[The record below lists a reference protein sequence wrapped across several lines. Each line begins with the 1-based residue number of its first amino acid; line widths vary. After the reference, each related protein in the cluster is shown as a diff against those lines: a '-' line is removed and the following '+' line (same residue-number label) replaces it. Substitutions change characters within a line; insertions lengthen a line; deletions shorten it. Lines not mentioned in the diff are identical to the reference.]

1 MAKIVIINPRFEIS
15 FWGLE
20 HCMPLFGKRANLP
33 VANLALLAALVPKHH
48 EVTLIDENVE
58 DIDFERVGR
67 ADMVCL
73 TGMSIQGRRLI
84 EIIEELKSRG
94 VMIVVGGPMA
104 TVEPESLEGLADVIF
119 IGEADETWPQFL
131 RDWEQGCHKSR
142 YEQHEKTDVTKL
154 PLPRIDLLKVDRY
167 MFGSLQ
173 ISRGCPFTCEFC
185 DIIVTFGRRPRLK
198 TSEQVLAELEAF
210 RGAGFRIVFV
220 VDDNLIGNKKAIKP
234 ILRDIVRWQQ
244 ERAYPLTLFTEASLD
259 LAEDDELMELMG
271 LANFQ
276 NVFIGIETPNEDSLR
291 ETKKHQNVR
300 PKAGTLLERVHRVQR
315 RGIDVWCG
323 MIVGFDHDDPSIFDL
338 MPKFL
343 AEAHIAAALISMLH
357 AIPTTPLYDRL
368 KQEGRLHDDDA
379 SDKYGTNV
387 IPLGMSAKELRE
399 GFVQVTQECYSADAY
414 FQRLDA
420 QFVDENFKFSL
431 HHLPYWTS
439 HRWAWAKRCFLNYC
453 RFGVVALRLLRFV
466 ADATLRSRY
475 RQQLSRIFVARW
487 REPHILFTY
496 ALKVATHYH
505 YTAIARALLESERTG
520 NVLPNAGRSFSRV
533 KRRVE
538 VRVAA

>member
-1 MAKIVIINPRFEIS
+1 MADIVIINPRFNIS

-33 VANLALLAALVPKHH
+33 VACLALLAALAPDHH
-48 EVTLIDENVE
+48 DVTLIDENVE
-58 DIDFERVGR
+58 DIDFDRLGC
-67 ADMVCL
+67 ADLVCL

-84 EIIEELKSRG
+84 EILEEVKSRG
-94 VMIVVGGPMA
+94 VMVVVGGPMA
-104 TVEPESLEGLADVIF
+104 TVEPEVLEGLADVIF
-119 IGEADETWPQFL
+119 VGEADETWPQFL
-131 RDWEQGCHKSR
+131 SDWEQGCHKSR
-142 YEQHEKTDVTKL
+142 YEQQQKTDVTKL
-154 PLPRIDLLKVDRY
+154 PLPRIDLLKINRY

-198 TSEQVLAELEAF
+198 ASEQVLAELDAF
-210 RGAGFRIVFV
+210 QQAGLRIVFV

-234 ILRDIVRWQQ
+234 VLRDIIRWQE

-259 LAEDDELMELMG
+259 LAEDEELMELMG

-300 PKAGTLLERVHRVQR
+300 PNAGTLLERVHRVQQH
-315 RGIDVWCG
+315 GIDVWCG
-323 MIVGFDHDDPSIFDL
+323 MIVGFDHDDSSIFEV

-343 AEAHIAAALISMLH
+343 AEARISAALVGMLH

-368 KQEGRLHDDDA
+368 KQEGRLSDDEA
-379 SDKYGTNV
+379 SDEFGTNV
-387 IPLGMSAKELRE
+387 IPLGMSRKELRD
-399 GFVQVTQECYSADAY
+399 GFIQVMQNCYRADAY

-420 QFVDENFKFSL
+420 QFIDEEFKFTM
-431 HHLPYWTS
+431 HQLPYWAS
-439 HRWAWAKRCFLNYC
+439 HRWAWAKRSLANYC
-453 RFGVVALRLLRFV
+453 RFLVVTTRLLLQV
-466 ADATLRSRY
+466 TDKALRSRY
-475 RQQLSRIFVARW
+475 RQQLLRVLRLRW
-487 REPHILFTY
+487 REPHILFIY

-505 YTAIARALLESERTG
+505 YAAITRALAQVEDGSG
-520 NVLPNAGRSFSRV
+520 VLPDAGRSFSRV
-533 KRRVE
+533 KRRVA
-538 VRVAA
+538 VQAAA